1 MAISEDALR
10 SPSVNYAGIRFAVV
24 AMWLPGTVARPAD
37 FRHCWLPEVP
47 NMPRITK
54 TYVESIPTPQ
64 SQPSFVWDDKVSG
77 FGVKVLPSGKR
88 KYVLKY
94 RTHGGRAGRQRLLG
108 LGSHGPVTAD
118 QARALAQRAL
128 ASVAEG
134 EDPQAKRQ
142 AVSMAPTLTFVWDR
156 YERDHLSLKKDS
168 TQRNYKAIWRDR
180 LKPAFGKHKV
190 KEISRGDVDA
200 FHKGLSA
207 TPYQAN
213 RILALLSKLMNLA
226 EQWEWREGTNPCRHI
241 SKFRERARQ
250 RFLAMDE
257 IAAVRDA
264 SAKLLADNEIT
275 AHAASILELLLLTGA
290 RSGEL
295 ASARWDWVN
304 WDLQM
309 IALPDSKS
317 GAKTIYL
324 SKAAVEV
331 LREQHAR
338 SKDQAYIYPGRSAGK
353 HIHNLR
359 KPWARICKEAGLE
372 GVRVHDLRHT
382 AASLALGSGTSL
394 AIVGR
399 LLGHT
404 QVQTT
409 LRYAHLDTDPALH
422 AADLIGEKV
431 RGWVGQRALLEA
443 AERDRLGDQS

>member
-1 MAISEDALR
+1 
-10 SPSVNYAGIRFAVV
+10 
-24 AMWLPGTVARPAD
+24 
-37 FRHCWLPEVP
+37 
-47 NMPRITK
+47 MPRITK
-54 TYVESIPTPQ
+54 TFVESLPAPDA
-64 SQPSFVWDDKVSG
+64 QPSFSWDDKVSG

-94 RTHGGRAGRQRLLG
+94 RTHGGRSGRQRWLG
-108 LGSHGPVTAD
+108 LGLHGPVTAD

-128 ASVAEG
+128 ATVADG
-134 EDPQAKRQ
+134 GDPQAKRR
-142 AVSMAPTLTFVWDR
+142 AVASAPTLADVWER
-156 YERDHLSLKKDS
+156 YRRDHLSLKKGS
-168 TQRNYKAIWRDR
+168 TQRNYTAIWRDR
-180 LKPAFGKHKV
+180 LKPTFGNHRV
-190 KEISRGDVDA
+190 KEIGRGDVDA
-200 FHKGLSA
+200 FHKKLSA

-226 EQWEWREGTNPCRHI
+226 EEWEWREGTNPCRHI
-241 SKFRERARQ
+241 TKFRERARQ
-250 RFLAMDE
+250 RFLTMEE
-257 IAAVRDA
+257 IGAVRSA
-264 SAKLLADNEIT
+264 SVKLLADKEIT
-275 AHAASILELLLLTGA
+275 EHAASILELLLLTGA

-295 ASARWDWVN
+295 ASAEWAWVDWDI
-304 WDLQM
+304 Q
-309 IALPDSKS
+309 IISLPDSKT

-331 LREQHAR
+331 LREQQVR
-338 SKDQAYIYPGRSAGK
+338 SNGQTYIYPGRSAGK

-409 LRYAHLDTDPALH
+409 LRYAHLDTDPALQ
-422 AADLIGEKV
+422 AADLIGRKV
-431 RGWVGQRALLEA
+431 RGGGTGTEA
-443 AERDRLGDQS
+443 AYAERAQAGN

>member
-1 MAISEDALR
+1 
-10 SPSVNYAGIRFAVV
+10 
-24 AMWLPGTVARPAD
+24 
-37 FRHCWLPEVP
+37 
-47 NMPRITK
+47 MPRITK
-54 TYVESIPTPQ
+54 TLVESIPTPDA
-64 SQPSFVWDDKVSG
+64 QPSFAWDDKVSG
-77 FGVKVLPSGKR
+77 FGVKVLPTGKR

-94 RTHGGRAGRQRLLG
+94 RTHGGRSGRQRWLSLG
-108 LGSHGPVTAD
+108 LHGPVTAD

-128 ASVAEG
+128 ANVAEG
-134 EDPQAKRQ
+134 GDPQAKRQ
-142 AVSMAPTLTFVWDR
+142 AVAIAPRVSDVWER

-168 TQRNYKAIWRDR
+168 TQRHYNAIWRDR
-180 LKPAFGKHKV
+180 LKPAFGKHRVKV
-190 KEISRGDVDA
+190 ISRGDIDA
-200 FHKGLSA
+200 FHKGLAA

-226 EQWEWREGTNPCRHI
+226 EEWEWREGTNPCRHI
-241 SKFRERARQ
+241 SKFREKARQ
-250 RFLAMDE
+250 RFLTIDE
-257 IAAVRDA
+257 IARARAA
-264 SAKLLADNEIT
+264 SAKLLADKEIT

-295 ASARWDWVN
+295 ASAKWEWVQ
-304 WDLQM
+304 WDLQI

-324 SKAAVEV
+324 SRAAVEV

-338 SKDQAYIYPGRSAGK
+338 SKDQAYIFPGRTAGK

-359 KPWARICKEAGLE
+359 KPWARICKEAVLQ

-409 LRYAHLDTDPALH
+409 LRYAHLDTDPALR
-422 AADLIGEKV
+422 AANLIGQKV
-431 RGWVGQRALLEA
+431 RGRRTEAEA
-443 AERDRLGDQS
+443 ADADRIEAESKSAFPDCPPFSMS